1 MNKTHLSI
9 NSMDTESTIA
19 PLVEVLWLKQAWQWQ
34 VAEVQMNAVVLL
46 PAVAML
52 GMATISS
59 GRGLQKT

>member
-1 MNKTHLSI
+1 MNKTHFSI

-52 GMATISS
+52 GMATVSS
-59 GRGLQKT
+59 GRGLQKM

>member
-1 MNKTHLSI
+1 MNKTHFSI

-46 PAVAML
+46 PAGAML
-52 GMATISS
+52 GMATVSS
-59 GRGLQKT
+59 GRGLQKM